1 MSLQVLGEA
10 IDVRTGTRVIYAK
23 SDVRTYID
31 LVGPDFDEFIIQR
44 RRVKHKAY
52 ARMREDIISGALL
65 PTISLAV
72 KEDCIAELDAVKDS
86 YDETAKILSRPN
98 RVNILD
104 GLQRTHTLFDILK
117 DQVPLKEGQ
126 TILLEFWLEGSIRNL
141 IYRIIVL
148 NAGQK
153 PMSMRHQM
161 ELLFFSTKEALE
173 KAIPG
178 LEIYSERDEA
188 RRTRPKKY
196 SLDRLS
202 LSYYAYVTKSPEVDK
217 ENIVAQQLQQD
228 DILSEGEEKF
238 GEKFDRFVSILRG
251 MAAIDEAVFRLYPDE
266 GLSWVG
272 SENFLLAFFS
282 AAASF
287 DARPDGSARVDVA
300 IGLLIKSVQESQEP
314 DDPLAFSTYKT
325 VVQGF
330 NVRKVNVGFATR
342 KLLFNAFKEFFR
354 AEGDVPLKDLWLQ
367 EAD

>member
-1 MSLQVLGEA
+1 MALEVLGEA
-10 IDVRTGTRVIYAK
+10 RDVRTGTRVIYAK
-23 SDVRTYID
+23 SDVKTYID

-52 ARMREDIISGALL
+52 ARMREDIVAGALL

-72 KEDCIAELDAVKDS
+72 KGDFIPELEAVKNS
-86 YDETAKILSRPN
+86 SEETARILSRPN
-98 RVNILD
+98 QVNILD
-104 GLQRTHTLFDILK
+104 GLQRTHTLFDLLK
-117 DQVPLKEGQ
+117 DGVELKPDQ
-126 TILLEFWLEGSIRNL
+126 TILLEFWLEGDVRNL

-161 ELLFFSTKEALE
+161 ELLFFSTKETLE
-173 KAIPG
+173 RSIPG
-178 LEIYSERDEA
+178 LEVYSERDET
-188 RRTRPKKY
+188 RRTRAKKY

-202 LSYYAYVTKSPEVDK
+202 LAYYAYVTKSPEVDK

-228 DILSEGEEKF
+228 EILSEGEGKF
-238 GEKFDRFVSILRG
+238 GEKFDRFVSLLRG
-251 MAAIDEAVFRLYPDE
+251 LAAIDEGVFRLYPDD

-272 SENFLLAFFS
+272 SENFLLSFFA

-287 DARPDGSARVDVA
+287 DARPDGSERVDLA
-300 IGLLIKSVQESQEP
+300 IDKLVNAVRDGQVD
-314 DDPLAFSTYKT
+314 DDPMAFATYKD

-330 NVRKVNVGFATR
+330 NTRKVNVGFATR
-342 KLLFNAFKEFFR
+342 KLLLNAFKEFFR
-354 AEGDVPLKDLWLQ
+354 AEGEISFKDLWLQ